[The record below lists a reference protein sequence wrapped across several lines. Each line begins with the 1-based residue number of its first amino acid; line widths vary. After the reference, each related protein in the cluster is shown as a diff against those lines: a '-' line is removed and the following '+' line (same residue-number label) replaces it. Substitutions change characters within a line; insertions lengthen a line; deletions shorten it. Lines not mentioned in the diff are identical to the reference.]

1 MSGLDALRQQNNR
14 GKGGG
19 RSVPP
24 ARHKPRETP
33 VELAPPP
40 TSVAETA
47 AAPTTPVSP
56 PRKERAVSPPIAA
69 AKSEPAPATG
79 AAAPANTK
87 PEKVAPST
95 IYFDKES
102 DDWLE
107 QACIIGRQG
116 RPKIDTRSGFVR
128 LAVRLLAE
136 TMSPEEAVAHL
147 RAHADSNTNRTGRPR
162 L

>member
-40 TSVAETA
+40 TPVAETP
-47 AAPTTPVSP
+47 AAPTTPASP
-56 PRKERAVSPPIAA
+56 PRKERAVSPPTAA
-69 AKSEPAPATG
+69 TKSEPATG
-79 AAAPANTK
+79 AAAPATTK